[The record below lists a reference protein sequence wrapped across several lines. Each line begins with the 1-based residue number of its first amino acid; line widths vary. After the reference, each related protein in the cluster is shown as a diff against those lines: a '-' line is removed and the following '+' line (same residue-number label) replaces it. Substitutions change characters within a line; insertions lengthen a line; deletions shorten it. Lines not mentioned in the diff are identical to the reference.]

1 MIRIS
6 VIAITGYLLMVLSF
20 QGQAQKQY
28 RGYELGLRFGETFGG
43 RGALDAMIPF
53 YGNRIHANL
62 SFYKEGVIVAGLYN
76 WGFPIGE
83 GFVFYPGAG
92 GVMSLGEKVYLGVA
106 GELGF
111 EYAFDIPL
119 SIGMDWRPVVG
130 VLTASGFIADGFG
143 LNVRYRF

>member
-1 MIRIS
+1 
-6 VIAITGYLLMVLSF
+6 
-20 QGQAQKQY
+20 
-28 RGYELGLRFGETFGG
+28 LGLRFGETFGG
-43 RGALDAMIPF
+43 AAALDAMIPF

-62 SFYKEGVIVAGLYN
+62 SFHKEGLIVAGLYN
-76 WGFPIGE
+76 WGFPIAD